1 MCLAASARGVV
12 GAWNGGWVG
21 EEQAGPGMRQRGRG
35 VPTMQMQM
43 QMQAARRSLKQR
55 GTVDGEGA
63 HGSIEGVRS
72 VVLVLGGRL
81 VETSCGGE

>member
-1 MCLAASARGVV
+1 
-12 GAWNGGWVG
+12 
-21 EEQAGPGMRQRGRG
+21 
-35 VPTMQMQM
+35 MQMQM

-63 HGSIEGVRS
+63 HGSMEGVRS
-72 VVLVLGGRL
+72 VVVGGRL